1 MGLLDRTDLL
11 ERCDELEK
19 FRMKLWDKYLS
30 IRSLRKTDVPFEWVW
45 YDFLL
50 NHLGTETPI
59 ELAYE
64 STCNEL
70 EQKLGNIGGRK
81 VNF

>member
-1 MGLLDRTDLL
+1 MSTYDRTDLL
-11 ERCDELEK
+11 ERHDELEK

-30 IRSLRKTDVPFEWVW
+30 IRSLRKTEVPFELVW

-50 NHLGTETPI
+50 THLGTGTPI

-64 STCNEL
+64 SSCNEL
-70 EQKLGNIGGRK
+70 EQNWAISGEGR
-81 VNF
+81 